1 MRKKIHEYFS
11 WCGDFSFRCHNNIAA
26 HKIGHVTGMG
36 HPTDDCTEETMYR
49 FAGAGETKKRDL
61 NTRDITGIQ
70 RLY

>member
-1 MRKKIHEYFS
+1 
-11 WCGDFSFRCHNNIAA
+11 
-26 HKIGHVTGMG
+26 MG

-61 NTRDITGIQ
+61 NTGDITGIQ